1 MSRQQELITFLI
13 EELKSYDGVKSFF
26 LKGSL
31 ANDTGDEYS
40 DVDFYCLVDESYYED
55 LLKKREPLLK
65 KYKPIVYQSYV
76 NFGQPQIVVI
86 YDNNLHLDF
95 YMIKET
101 PVKGLDAIKVLYD
114 PEELLIDYQKE
125 VRLDDNQMIIEHLS
139 DVIYT
144 FHELDI
150 AIKRKDDLWAMRLL
164 SHMMADL
171 SLVLCTMYEFEK
183 PVLHMKGIYHQLPIE
198 LKVKV
203 DDILEIMTSKHLMR
217 CTNKVIHLTDEV
229 ISSQTDDLQEL
240 LDTTYFTYAKT
251 EVFNRKI

>member
-13 EELKSYDGVKSFF
+13 EELKLCDGVKSLF

-40 DVDFYCLVDESYYED
+40 DVDFYCLVDESCYDD
-55 LLKKREPLLK
+55 LLKKRERLLK

-76 NFGQPQIVVI
+76 NFGHPQIVVI

-95 YMIKET
+95 YIIKET
-101 PVKGLDAIKVLYD
+101 PVKGPDAIKVLYD
-114 PEELLIDYQKE
+114 PEDLLIDYQKD
-125 VRLDDNQMIIEHLS
+125 VRIDDNKIIMERLS

-183 PVLHMKGIYHQLPIE
+183 PVLHMKGIYHKLPNE
-198 LKVKV
+198 LQVKV
-203 DDILEIMTSKHLMR
+203 DEILEIMTPNQLMH
-217 CTNKVIHLTDEV
+217 CTNKVIHLTDEM
-229 ISSQTDDLQEL
+229 ISSQTNDLQEL
-240 LDTTYFTYAKT
+240 LDTTYFTYVKT
-251 EVFNRKI
+251 EVFGK